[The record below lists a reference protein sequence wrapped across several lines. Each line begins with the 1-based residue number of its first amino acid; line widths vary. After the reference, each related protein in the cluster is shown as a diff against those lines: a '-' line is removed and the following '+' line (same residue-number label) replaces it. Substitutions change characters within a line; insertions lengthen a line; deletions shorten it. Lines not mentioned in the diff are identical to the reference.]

1 MKKFLLVI
9 FLASS
14 LISNAQENTEYQYC
28 ELVGTMKLFSPKVN
42 VSVDFGE
49 DTKWFAD
56 TRIKDEITGKAAWP
70 SECSNSLQ
78 KISKIDHILS
88 RVNNILL
95 SKRQSFNSE
104 NDLTK
109 RREVN
114 DSKS

>member
-28 ELVGTMKLFSPKVN
+28 ELVGTMKLFSLKVN

-56 TRIKDEITGKAAWP
+56 TRIKDEITGKAA
-70 SECSNSLQ
+70 
-78 KISKIDHILS
+78 
-88 RVNNILL
+88 
-95 SKRQSFNSE
+95 SFNSMIDALNYMSTDDWE
-104 NDLTK
+104 FVQAYAVTMGQQNVYHWLLK
-109 RREVN
+109 RKVDN
-114 DSKS
+114 